1 MVDPSLFYERVIFES
16 FGKEIT
22 LNGAQLIAA
31 GNMNQAVYLETAEG
45 NLFLKTNHLEASDIF
60 LKEKEG
66 LNLLRKNTS
75 LQIPAIINWGRVEDT
90 NYLLLEWIPTGTP
103 HKRYW
108 QSLAEGLAE
117 LHMATQENFGWEDSN
132 FISIL
137 PQKNTITAHWE
148 LFFIQERLEPML
160 QRAYFHQL
168 IDEEFMKKFRQLY
181 PKIEG
186 IFPKEKPALLHGD
199 LWSGNVL
206 VNFSGSPSL
215 IDPAVYFGH
224 REMDIAFSKLFGG
237 FDPSFYETYHEVFP
251 MEPGFEERKD
261 LYNLY
266 PLLVHLNLFG
276 SGYLAGIKRTISR
289 YI

>member
-1 MVDPSLFYERVIFES
+1 MVDPSLLYERILFET
-16 FGKEIT
+16 FGKQIP

-31 GNMNQAVYLETAEG
+31 GNMNQAVCLETAGG
-45 NLFLKTNHLEASDIF
+45 NYFLKTNHLEESDVF
-60 LKEKEG
+60 LKEKQG
-66 LNLLRKNTS
+66 LELLQKNTS
-75 LQIPAIINWGRVEDT
+75 LHIPAIINWGRMEDT
-90 NYLLLEWIPTGTP
+90 NYLLLEWIPAGP
-103 HKRYW
+103 PKKRYW
-108 QSLAEGLAE
+108 QKLADGLAE
-117 LHMATQENFGWEDSN
+117 LHIATQQSFGWDAAN
-132 FISIL
+132 YISIL
-137 PQKNTITAHWE
+137 PQNNTPTTNWE
-148 LFFIQERLEPML
+148 TFYIQERLEPML

-168 IDEEFMKKFRQLY
+168 IDEGFMKKFRLLY

-206 VNFSGSPSL
+206 VNASGSPSL

-237 FDPSFYETYHEVFP
+237 FAASFYETYQEVFP
-251 MEPGFEERKD
+251 MEPGFEARKE

-276 SGYLAGIKRTISR
+276 TGYLAGIKRTISR

>member
-1 MVDPSLFYERVIFES
+1 MVDPSLLYERIIFET
-16 FGKEIT
+16 FGKQVP

-31 GNMNQAVYLETAEG
+31 GNMNQAICLETSEG
-45 NLFLKTNHLEASDIF
+45 SYFLKTNHLEVSDVF
-60 LKEKEG
+60 LKEKQG
-66 LNLLRKNTS
+66 LELLKKHTS
-75 LQIPAIINWGRVEDT
+75 LQIPFVVNWGRMEDT
-90 NYLLLEWIPTGTP
+90 NYLLLEWIPAGP
-103 HKRYW
+103 PNKKYW
-108 QSLAEGLAE
+108 HTLAEGLAE
-117 LHMATQENFGWEDSN
+117 LHMATQDVFGLDAPN
-132 FISIL
+132 YISIL
-137 PQKNTITAHWE
+137 PQKNTPTPDWE
-148 LFFIQERLEPML
+148 TFYIQERLEPML

-168 IDEEFMKKFRQLY
+168 IDEGFMKVFRQLY

-206 VNFSGSPSL
+206 VNPSGSPSL
-215 IDPAVYFGH
+215 IDPAIYFGH
-224 REMDIAFSKLFGG
+224 REMDISFSRLFGG
-237 FDPSFYETYHEVFP
+237 FEPSFYETYQEIFP

>member
-1 MVDPSLFYERVIFES
+1 MIDPSLLYERIIFET
-16 FGKEIT
+16 FGNQIP
-22 LNGAQLIAA
+22 LNGAHLIAA
-31 GNMNQAVYLETAEG
+31 GNMNQAVCLETAEG
-45 NLFLKTNHLEASDIF
+45 NYFLKTNHLEVSDVF
-60 LKEKEG
+60 LKEKQG
-66 LNLLRKNTS
+66 LELLQKNTS
-75 LQIPAIINWGRVEDT
+75 LHIPATINWGRMEDS
-90 NYLLLEWIPTGTP
+90 NYLLLEWIPAGP
-103 HKRYW
+103 PNKKYW
-108 QSLAEGLAE
+108 QTLAEGLAE
-117 LHMATQENFGWEDSN
+117 LHMATQESFGLDTSN
-132 FISIL
+132 YISIL
-137 PQKNTITAHWE
+137 PQHNTPTTNWE
-148 LFFIQERLEPML
+148 TFYIQERLEPLL
-160 QRAYFHQL
+160 QRAYFYQL
-168 IDEEFMKKFRQLY
+168 IDEGLMKKFRELY

-206 VNFSGSPSL
+206 VNSSGSPSL

-237 FDPSFYETYHEVFP
+237 FEPNFYETYQEVFP
-251 MEPGFEERKD
+251 MEPGFEERKE